1 MNEADRAHLRDVV
14 DCTLAVL
21 GGNAVGVYLYGSAV
35 LSELRPRSDLDVFA
49 VVAGGMRHDERIAL
63 LAGLMPLSGL
73 TAVPSN

>member
-49 VVAGGMRHDERIAL
+49 VVAGGMRHDERIVSTDPGSFSISQL
-63 LAGLMPLSGL
+63 
-73 TAVPSN
+73 NRC